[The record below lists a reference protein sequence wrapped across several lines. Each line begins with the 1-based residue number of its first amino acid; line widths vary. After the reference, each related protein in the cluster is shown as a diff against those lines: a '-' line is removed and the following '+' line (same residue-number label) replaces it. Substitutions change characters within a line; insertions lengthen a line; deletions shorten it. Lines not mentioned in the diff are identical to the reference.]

1 MILEYYLGIILLI
14 VVIFFLFYRRSYEYR
29 RVISDMYVVG
39 KIKQIATEDKIN
51 LSDEFESFK
60 KWVKNQKMEDDELH
74 NTIEK
79 ELQERVIQPI
89 KK

>member
-1 MILEYYLGIILLI
+1 
-14 VVIFFLFYRRSYEYR
+14 
-29 RVISDMYVVG
+29 MYVVG